1 MNNILYGNTNQDLI
15 QLQLL
20 VSMHCDKRITT
31 PYDDKK
37 RYESS
42 NLIEVKSMTICKI
55 QNESILRKFGLLNFD
70 NYSIQQGRDIREILA
85 MSNPLLKYYPIT
97 IGMTIPEIESEIRIV
112 ISRMINKF
120 HNALLEHIIDIED
133 LYYERKGVGITQIE
147 EEYYGNFREQIAMI
161 HYFYDFRPIR
171 KKDIIKYSP
180 ENFNQLR
187 REHNFFIPSIPEIND
202 FNYKMLIDMLSY
214 PAKVSEYYQNQGI
227 YVPLTNSA
235 YSEEDIYDMCGMNSV
250 EEVEIFDILMNY
262 CRERGILP
270 TVKKLFNEDP
280 YEINGEAINIIKQLI
295 FDNTEDIIR
304 HVPTG
309 RIEFIKRNGTTER
322 DDTPVVEVVRN
333 DMEVIIID

>member
-1 MNNILYGNTNQDLI
+1 MNNILYRNTNQDLI

-42 NLIEVKSMTICKI
+42 NLIEVRTMTICKI
-55 QNESILRKFGLLNFD
+55 RNESILRKFGLLNFD
-70 NYSIQQGRDIREILA
+70 NYSIQPGRDIREVLA
-85 MSNPLLKYYPIT
+85 FSNPLLKYYPFT

-112 ISRMINKF
+112 VSRMINKF

-133 LYYERKGVGITQIE
+133 LHYERTKVGLTEIE
-147 EEYYGNFREQIAMI
+147 KDYYQDFREQIAMI

-171 KKDIIKYSP
+171 KKDIIKCSP
-180 ENFNQLR
+180 EDFDQLR
-187 REHNFFIPSIPEIND
+187 RENNFFRPSIPEIND

-214 PAKVSEYYQNQGI
+214 PVKLSEYYQNNGI
-227 YVPLTNSA
+227 YVPLINSA
-235 YSEEDIYDMCGMNSV
+235 YSEEEIYDMCGMNSV

-270 TVKKLFNEDP
+270 TVKKLFNEDR
-280 YEINGEAINIIKQLI
+280 YEMNGEAINIIKQLI
-295 FDNTEDIIR
+295 FDNTKDIIR
-304 HVPTG
+304 HTPTG
-309 RIEFIKRNGTTER
+309 GIEYIRRTTTIEG
-322 DDTPVVEVVRN
+322 DDSPVVEIVRN